1 MKIVIVE
8 IKEVEL
14 TNISEE
20 TFNTLVELE
29 KNNAFNTMLK
39 WGLVDLRVESYEV
52 DDESGNYIEQKI
64 VNNIN
69 DAKEF
74 LYDWGDKLDVFAYVD
89 GQECECLNVW
99 DLA

>member
-14 TNISEE
+14 TKCSEE
-20 TFNTLVELE
+20 TFNALVELE

-39 WGLVDLRVESYEV
+39 WGLVDLRMESYEV

-74 LYDWGDKLDVFAYVD
+74 LYDWGDKLVFAYVD
-89 GQECECLNVW
+89 GQDYDCLNVY